1 MASSPVLVSV
11 WSCGSQYWALIG
23 LFSERKRGRQTYTRY
38 QTLELEKE
46 FHFNRYLTRRRRI
59 EIAHALCLTERQ
71 IKIWFQNRRMKWK
84 KENKSKLDGP
94 DLEDSP
100 DSNWDI
106 ILQLLLNPKNCEAQ
120 AVWGFWLA
128 KSEIKD
134 VDQFPHWTTRTTWKY
149 ITWGN
154 FWDTLYNN
162 LCLWRMPSDKMVQL
176 VEKTTM
182 FLGDTDELNVM
193 SKEDSSYIC
202 ISSLVLLLLS
212 CLYFHCQFSSV
223 YLNQLS
229 GDWWQHSLSNI
240 SPLNHLDISD
250 KIRLYLFQE
259 QPFLSPRPCV
269 V

>member
-1 MASSPVLVSV
+1 MIYGSPAPAVSR
-11 WSCGSQYWALIG
+11 SQSGHLARYWALIG

-100 DSNWDI
+100 DSNWDL

-120 AVWGFWLA
+120 AAWGFWLA

-134 VDQFPHWTTRTTWKY
+134 VDQFPHFTTRTTLTY

-176 VEKTTM
+176 VDITTPS
-182 FLGDTDELNVM
+182 FWATHDELKVM
-193 SKEDSSYIC
+193 SKKKTRR
-202 ISSLVLLLLS
+202 ISVSQV
-212 CLYFHCQFSSV
+212 
-223 YLNQLS
+223 
-229 GDWWQHSLSNI
+229 
-240 SPLNHLDISD
+240 
-250 KIRLYLFQE
+250 
-259 QPFLSPRPCV
+259 
-269 V
+269 